1 VSEGI
6 SLTDLAAQ
14 LNLAKSTV
22 SHRVKNGIRGD
33 WIRNLETRK
42 GHPAR
47 LVRGAPLPEIRPAL
61 PTVDDVRQALDSRTP
76 VEHPKNA
83 DSTDTITEPFAC
95 STGFCPGESCE
106 PDVAD
111 VARPPASASN
121 LSSEL
126 TNG

>member
-1 VSEGI
+1 VSDGI

-76 VEHPKNA
+76 VEHPKTPVLPTLSRSRSSVRP
-83 DSTDTITEPFAC
+83 DSAW
-95 STGFCPGESCE
+95 
-106 PDVAD
+106 
-111 VARPPASASN
+111 RK
-121 LSSEL
+121 L
-126 TNG
+126 